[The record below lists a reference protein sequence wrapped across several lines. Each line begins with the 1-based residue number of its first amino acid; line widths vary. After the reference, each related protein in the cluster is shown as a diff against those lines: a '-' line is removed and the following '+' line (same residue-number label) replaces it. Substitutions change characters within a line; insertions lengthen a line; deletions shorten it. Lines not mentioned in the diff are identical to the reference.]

1 MARPEVKRGD
11 VWLVDLGL
19 AQKIRP
25 AVIFSVAYLD
35 HERALITYVP
45 RTTSLRGTRFEVI
58 HEARGFDPGGFDAQS
73 IGTMPAAKLMRRIV
87 ALDLATLAKIEDAV
101 RSWLAL

>member
-11 VWLVDLGL
+11 IWLVDLGL

-35 HERALITYVP
+35 HERAMVTYVP

-73 IGTMPAAKLMRRIV
+73 IGTIPTVKLIRRITT
-87 ALDLATLAKIEDAV
+87 LDPATLAKVEDAV
-101 RSWLAL
+101 RSWLDF

>member
-11 VWLVDLGL
+11 IWLIDLGL

-25 AVIFSVAYLD
+25 AVVLSVPCLD

-45 RTTSLRGTRFEVI
+45 RTKSMRETRFEVS
-58 HEARGFDPGGFDAQS
+58 HQARGFDAGAFDAQG
-73 IGTMPAAKLMRRIV
+73 IGTIPAAKLVRRIA
-87 ALDLATLAKIEDAV
+87 ALDVATLAKVEATV
-101 RSWLAL
+101 RAWLAL